1 MERVPKTENKPV
13 TILLKLKI
21 LSKIFK
27 TSINLKFN
35 VV

>member
-13 TILLKLKI
+13 TILLNLKI

-27 TSINLKFN
+27 TSTNLKFN